1 MLRQILLSNMKT
13 QINKKQKPMKKIKT
27 TDLGFRLGKN
37 YFDNSGFQN
46 NLMLQTINNT
56 YKIPT
61 DYTETILA

>member
-1 MLRQILLSNMKT
+1 
-13 QINKKQKPMKKIKT
+13 MKKIKT
-27 TDLGFRLGKN
+27 TDLGFRLDKN

-46 NLMLQTINNT
+46 NLMFQTINNT